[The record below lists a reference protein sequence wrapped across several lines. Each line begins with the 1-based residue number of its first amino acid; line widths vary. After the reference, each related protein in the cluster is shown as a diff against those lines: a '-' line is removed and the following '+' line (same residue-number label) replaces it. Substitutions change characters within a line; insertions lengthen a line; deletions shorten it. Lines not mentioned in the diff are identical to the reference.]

1 MLLCSFVSRVS
12 IRGTLTD
19 AHNKTIRTQD
29 EALDSTLWP
38 YIYAAIDVRS
48 LEDGNSVER
57 IDQGSSASC
66 RRIRKRAR
74 ASREASSART
84 LYAARRAHESQGI

>member
-1 MLLCSFVSRVS
+1 MIVYFDRDISYYMLRVS

-19 AHNKTIRTQD
+19 ARNKTIRTKD
-29 EALDSTLWP
+29 EALDSTLWM
-38 YIYAAIDVRS
+38 YIYVAIDVRS

-57 IDQGSSASC
+57 TDQGSSAGY

-74 ASREASSART
+74 ANREASSTRT
-84 LYAARRAHESQGI
+84 LSVA